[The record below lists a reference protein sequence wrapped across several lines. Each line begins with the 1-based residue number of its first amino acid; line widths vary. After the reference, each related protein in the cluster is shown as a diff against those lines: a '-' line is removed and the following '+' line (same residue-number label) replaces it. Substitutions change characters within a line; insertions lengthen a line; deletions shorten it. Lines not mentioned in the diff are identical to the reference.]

1 MKAKV
6 NNSLRGY
13 VRGCVFQLKSLAH
26 TSFFMINAVLTP
38 LCFLLMKAVAEAGG
52 AQYGGGQPA
61 GSSMATAAWVDASMA
76 GLWSSTT
83 LAVGIIG
90 YQRYVGTLQYLA
102 TSVVPPT
109 QVFLPVVAASAMLG
123 CVGVP
128 VSWVAESILKARFV
142 PVTGMQL
149 FGYCLAVLACVA
161 SAALL
166 AGLFVLF
173 SRATVYE
180 PLILLPIWMLSGIVA
195 STDSLPWVVRGIALF
210 HPLTSAVRVA
220 HASTLSAE
228 VVGFAALSILLTVVY
243 MIIAQRM
250 MHIILRKAIQEGSL
264 NLL

>member
-6 NNSLRGY
+6 KDPIWGY
-13 VRGCVFQLKSLAH
+13 TRGCAFQLKSLAH
-26 TSFFMINAVLTP
+26 TSFFMMNAVLTP
-38 LCFLLMKAVAEAGG
+38 LCFLLMKAVADAGG
-52 AQYGGGQPA
+52 AQSGGVSVAVAAP
-61 GSSMATAAWVDASMA
+61 AWVDASMA

-102 TSVVPPT
+102 TSVVPPA
-109 QVFLPVVAASAMLG
+109 QVFLPIVAAAAMLG

-128 VSWVAESILKARFV
+128 VSWVTESVLKARFV
-142 PVTGMQL
+142 PVAGLQL

-195 STDSLPWVVRGIALF
+195 NTDSLPEVVRGIALF

-220 HASTLSAE
+220 HASTLSVE
-228 VVGFAALSILLTVVY
+228 VVGFAALSILLTVLY